1 MDKDA
6 PSPDDDGHDDG
17 EPAWMRDPFWDS
29 EAYFHQLEKEIDEIS
44 GVIPETPL
52 LPAEVC
58 SEIAEALQMDE
69 SKFALIILA
78 VYNGLVRRKIA
89 HLVVPDL
96 RQAFSTLHRISGKLT
111 KVAEELNGASR
122 HVRRLLNVAY
132 SSRGERGMKC
142 RVQKMIEPLMPDE
155 REWIMAHV
163 DERFERISEN
173 YALAMI
179 QCVLHPMRMLL
190 ELKPRKRRGS
200 PGRSL
205 RNAIIRELAEAYE
218 EVVGEIPTSTPT
230 GRFMLLCQLTL
241 DALGVD
247 NAGLESAV
255 QRTLHDLKEANLHP
269 HK

>member
-6 PSPDDDGHDDG
+6 PSPDNDDFYDG
-17 EPAWMRDPFWDS
+17 GPPWMRVFLS
-29 EAYFHQLEKEIDEIS
+29 HTEADFPPSVELHEFCAMMA
-44 GVIPETPL
+44 GAPV
-52 LPAEVC
+52 LPAEEC
-58 SEIAEALQMDE
+58 SAIAETLKMDE
-69 SKFALIILA
+69 SKFARIILA
-78 VYNGLVRRKIA
+78 VYDGLMRRKIA
-89 HLVVPDL
+89 HLATPGL
-96 RQAFSTLHRISGKLT
+96 RQAFSSLHDISRKLT
-111 KVAEELNGASR
+111 EVAEELNGASR

-142 RVQKMIEPLMPDE
+142 RVQKMIEPLMPNE